1 MRNSISVPIFLFFFL
16 QGCYQTSL
24 APMIGPAAGASQ
36 GRIAYSAVST
46 TVNYGVK
53 HKTGKYPIE
62 HILKR
67 EKDKI
72 VKKIA
77 TIEKEV
83 IEKSS
88 LIKKKIVNQKNNLK
102 IKEKKEKTNEKLR
115 WVLHIKEI
123 KSVKQEDA
131 FPANKPRYSYWSKQK

>member
-1 MRNSISVPIFLFFFL
+1 MPVFLFFFL

-24 APMIGPAAGASQ
+24 APMIGPAAGVSQ

-46 TVNYGVK
+46 SINYGVK

-62 HILKR
+62 HIIKR
-67 EKDKI
+67 EKDKV
-72 VKKIA
+72 VKKID

-88 LIKKKIVNQKNNLK
+88 LIKRKFINQKNNLK
-102 IKEKKEKTNEKLR
+102 IKEKASKKLR

-123 KSVKQEDA
+123 KNVKQEEA

>member
-1 MRNSISVPIFLFFFL
+1 MKRIAIFLSSLFFL

-36 GRIAYSAVST
+36 GRIAYSAAST
-46 TVNYGVK
+46 GMSYGVK

-62 HILKR
+62 HIFQR

-72 VKKIA
+72 VKKIDK
-77 TIEKEV
+77 IEEEV
-83 IEKSS
+83 KGKST
-88 LIKKKIVNQKNNLK
+88 LIKEKIVNTNNNLK
-102 IKEKKEKTNEKLR
+102 IKEHASQKLR

-123 KSVKQEDA
+123 KNVQQEEA
-131 FPANKPRYSYWSKQK
+131 FPANKPRYSYWSK

>member
-1 MRNSISVPIFLFFFL
+1 MRNPIFVSIFLFFFL

-46 TVNYGVK
+46 SVSYGVK

-67 EKDKI
+67 EKDRI
-72 VKKIA
+72 VKKIDN
-77 TIEKEV
+77 IEKEV

-88 LIKKKIVNQKNNLK
+88 LVKKKLVQQKDNLK
-102 IKEKKEKTNEKLR
+102 IKEKASKKLR

-123 KSVKQEDA
+123 RNVKQEEA